1 MWPGMSWV
9 IARIGESGRDHVD
22 AHALRRELERQAAD
36 DGVHAG
42 LRRDVGQLSGAG
54 TRGERRTGCQQD
66 AAFCSKMRDRG
77 SERDQDAGQVDG
89 QDPVPVVEI
98 EIGERSCRR
107 EDARV
112 RVCDA

>member
-9 IARIGESGRDHVD
+9 MRVSVSPGAITLTRD
-22 AHALRRELERQAAD
+22 ALRRELERQAAD